1 MELNDFKKYLPV
13 VIGVAGVI
21 LVIAGIFISKN
32 KNPET
37 QQQDFVVEKVAS
49 KSGVLL
55 VIDVAGAVEKPGVY
69 ELPNNSRIADALIP
83 AGGLSATADR
93 EAISKTINLAQKITD
108 GSKIYF
114 PFLNDPPRP
123 KGEVEVNYI
132 NINSATLS
140 ELDSLVGVGA
150 ITAQKIVA
158 NRPYQN
164 ISELVSKKAL
174 GQATFD
180 KIKDKLSVY

>member
-1 MELNDFKKYLPV
+1 MKYLPI
-13 VIGVAGVI
+13 VIGLGGVI
-21 LVIAGIFISKN
+21 LVITGIFISKN

-49 KSGVLL
+49 KSGGLL
-55 VIDVAGAVEKPGVY
+55 VVDVAGAVEKPGVY

-83 AGGLSATADR
+83 AGGLSAMADR

-114 PFLNDPPRP
+114 PFLNE
-123 KGEVEVNYI
+123 KTSVKNNTI
-132 NINSATLS
+132 NINSASLS
-140 ELDSLVGVGA
+140 ELDTLVGVGA
-150 ITAQKIVA
+150 ITAQKIIDG
-158 NRPYQN
+158 RPYLN
-164 ISELVSKKAL
+164 TSDLVSKKIL
-174 GQATFD
+174 GKVTFD

>member
-1 MELNDFKKYLPV
+1 MQAEEVKKWLPIV
-13 VIGVAGVI
+13 TGLGGVI
-21 LVIAGIFISKN
+21 LVIAGIFISQN
-32 KNPET
+32 KTSTE
-37 QQQDFVVEKVAS
+37 QDFIVETPLRQGFAGQEKIKVD
-49 KSGVLL
+49 
-55 VIDVAGAVEKPGVY
+55 IAGAVEKPGVY
-69 ELPNNSRIADALIP
+69 ELPYNSRIADALIP
-83 AGGLSATADR
+83 AGGLAATADR

-114 PFLNDPPRP
+114 PSINEKSLVKNSL
-123 KGEVEVNYI
+123 V

-150 ITAQKIVA
+150 ITAQKIVD

-164 ISELVSKKAL
+164 ISDLVSKKILSKA
-174 GQATFD
+174 AFD